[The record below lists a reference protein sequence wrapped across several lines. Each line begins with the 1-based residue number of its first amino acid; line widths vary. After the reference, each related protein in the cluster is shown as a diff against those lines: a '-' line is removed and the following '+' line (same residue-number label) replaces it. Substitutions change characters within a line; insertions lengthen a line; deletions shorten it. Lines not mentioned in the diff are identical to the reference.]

1 MMFSYHFYFV
11 RFWCYRFL
19 QLNNLTC
26 CGRGSVPAIR
36 ASGFSFLLS
45 QLESY
50 RQYLFGLKG
59 RKPFSHLCVYPRH
72 VELCLPNGVF
82 YFMFILYPWA
92 LVSVQCQCDTRSYDS
107 AFFFSL
113 GIHSTF
119 PGSRITHFLSVLE
132 HLPQTIGATTNG
144 LAPCP
149 HCQACILE
157 TDMPSILG

>member
-59 RKPFSHLCVYPRH
+59 RKPFSHLCVYPDT
-72 VELCLPNGVF
+72 LSSVF
-82 YFMFILYPWA
+82 QMGCFISFQPWA
-92 LVSVQCQCDTRSYDS
+92 LVSVQCQCNTRSYDS

-157 TDMPSILG
+157 IDMPSILG